1 MKDGGVLV
9 IGSANMDLVVTAKRF
24 PHPGET
30 IFGKKFQK
38 FPGGKGANQA
48 VSSAKLGCRTTFIG
62 KFGDDLFCRE
72 LTEGMKKD
80 GVNLDH
86 IFIDPKEDT
95 GIAFIIVSGDGQN
108 EIVVVSGSNMKLGTS
123 DVELRKDL
131 FSKHKVVLCQLEIP
145 LDTVMTSARLAKE
158 NNDIFIL
165 NPAPAQELPRE
176 LFSLIDYLTPNEIEL
191 GVLSGIEI
199 NGEESIKKA
208 AFSLMEKGVK
218 NIIVTLGSKGSLLI
232 NDTET
237 VKFPAKKVDV
247 VDTTAA
253 GDAFNGAIAYSL
265 SNGSTIYDAIK
276 IASTVAAVS
285 VTRPGAQSSMP
296 VMDEVKSLLE
306 TV

>member
-1 MKDGGVLV
+1 MKHDGVLV
-9 IGSANMDLVVTAKRF
+9 IGSANMDLVVTANRF

-48 VSSAKLGCRTTFIG
+48 VSSAKLGGRTTFIG
-62 KFGDDLFCRE
+62 KFGDDLFCQE

-80 GVNLDH
+80 GVILDY

-108 EIVVVSGSNMKLGTS
+108 EIVVVSGSNMKLNTS

-131 FSKHKVVLCQLEIP
+131 FSNHKVVLCQLEIP
-145 LDTVMTSARLAKE
+145 LDTVITSARLAKE

-165 NPAPAQELPRE
+165 NPAPAQELPQE
-176 LFSLIDYLTPNEIEL
+176 LLSLTDYLIPNELELELLSGIKITDEESINKAALSLIDR
-191 GVLSGIEI
+191 
-199 NGEESIKKA
+199 
-208 AFSLMEKGVK
+208 GVK

-232 NDTET
+232 NKKET

-265 SNGSTIYDAIK
+265 SIGSTIYEAIK
-276 IASTVAAVS
+276 MASTVAAVS
-285 VTRPGAQSSMP
+285 VTRAGAQSSMP
-296 VMDEVKSLLE
+296 VMDEIKSLLE